1 MRIPDINRLGKCDDL
16 LERVVNNLQAVV
28 MNLCKQGL
36 EETETCEDVQRYA
49 HAALELQCAIKRLKS
64 DEYAKLPAEE
74 IKKYDDKFCK

>member
-16 LERVVNNLQAVV
+16 LERVVNNLEKVV

-36 EETETCEDVQRYA
+36 EKTETCEDVQRYA
-49 HAALELQCAIKRLKS
+49 HEALELQCAIKGIER

-74 IKKYDDKFCK
+74 IKKYDNKFL